1 MSASDIRQAR
11 PLSAVSLAQ
20 PRACERSDIMEFDLE
35 DNPVGDDSRPSYAE
49 RYIHAV
55 IYAARPDIRSV
66 APGHRKPIH
75 SQSQTHHHR
84 T

>member
-1 MSASDIRQAR
+1 
-11 PLSAVSLAQ
+11 
-20 PRACERSDIMEFDLE
+20 MEFDLE

-55 IYAARPDIRSV
+55 IYAARPDIRAV

-75 SQSQTHHHR
+75 SQSQTHR
-84 T
+84 TIGPDDNHPTILPTGY